1 MEKALNE
8 CTPSILQQL
17 RLHTKFMQSERQTH
31 KERQREKEWGSMNE
45 NLIWQKTQLNLRAQ
59 SKNKASGN
67 NSVYADDAQQD
78 KRNLWP
84 DSCSQDYTDFFLPWG
99 RLCGLY
105 SSHLIGF
112 AAGVKLKAKQECEA
126 EEMKK
131 KEN

>member
-1 MEKALNE
+1 
-8 CTPSILQQL
+8 
-17 RLHTKFMQSERQTH
+17 
-31 KERQREKEWGSMNE
+31 MNE

-84 DSCSQDYTDFFLPWG
+84 DSCSQDYPDFSLPWG

-112 AAGVKLKAKQECEA
+112 AAGVKLKAKQECEE

>member
-1 MEKALNE
+1 MHSEYSSAAAFAYKIYAEREAN
-8 CTPSILQQL
+8 T
-17 RLHTKFMQSERQTH
+17 HTK
-31 KERQREKEWGSMNE
+31 REKEWGSMNE

-112 AAGVKLKAKQECEA
+112 AAGVKLKAKPECEE

>member
-1 MEKALNE
+1 M
-8 CTPSILQQL
+8 
-17 RLHTKFMQSERQTH
+17 HSEYSSAAAFAY
-31 KERQREKEWGSMNE
+31 KIYAEREANTQRETEREKEWGSMNE

-112 AAGVKLKAKQECEA
+112 AAGVKLKAKQECEE